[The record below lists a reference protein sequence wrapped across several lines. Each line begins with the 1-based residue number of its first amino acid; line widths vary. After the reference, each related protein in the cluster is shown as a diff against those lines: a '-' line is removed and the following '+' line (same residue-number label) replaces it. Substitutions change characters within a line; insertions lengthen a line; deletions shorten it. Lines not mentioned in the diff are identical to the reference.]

1 MVMTAEPNKINVIA
15 NLMKRNIAL
24 VVMLLLAVLPPA
36 HGLCA
41 EPGEVD
47 FGTFTP
53 SKGGREFVEVHVPTS
68 LISLASK
75 LVEKHE
81 PDVAKL
87 LAGIKQ
93 VKVNVI
99 GLDDSNV
106 EEFQQRAARIR
117 TDLCARG
124 WERIVTAQNQGQDV
138 GVYLKMDKDSTIQG
152 ISVVVIEG
160 GRQAVFANV
169 VGNVTPEQ
177 LITIGDKLNLEPL
190 KKAGEAT
197 QK

>member
-1 MVMTAEPNKINVIA
+1 MTAEPNKINVIA
-15 NLMKRNIAL
+15 NLMKRNVAL
-24 VVMLLLAVLPPA
+24 VAMLLLAVLPPA

>member
-1 MVMTAEPNKINVIA
+1 MTAEPNKINVIA

>member
-1 MVMTAEPNKINVIA
+1 MTAEPNNINAIA
-15 NLMKRNIAL
+15 KFMKRNISL
-24 VVMLLLAVLPPA
+24 VIMLSLAVLPAA

-117 TDLCARG
+117 TDLSARG

>member
-24 VVMLLLAVLPPA
+24 VVMLSLAVLPA
-36 HGLCA
+36 AQGLCA